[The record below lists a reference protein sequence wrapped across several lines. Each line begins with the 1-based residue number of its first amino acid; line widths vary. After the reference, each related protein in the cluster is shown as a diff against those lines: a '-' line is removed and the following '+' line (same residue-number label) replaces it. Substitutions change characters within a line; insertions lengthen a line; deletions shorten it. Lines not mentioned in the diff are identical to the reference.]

1 MSHVEVKTTTQQQK
15 QHNWCL
21 AIERVHLGES
31 TLFIDERH
39 DVHRLDGDHVQSIL
53 VVGELNVLP
62 VDVLQV
68 VFLLFQ
74 LEDMAH
80 EKLLQVLVGKVDAE
94 LLKAA
99 GFYIE

>member
-1 MSHVEVKTTTQQQK
+1 MF
-15 QHNWCL
+15 
-21 AIERVHLGES
+21 ARVHLGEP
-31 TLFIDERH
+31 TLFVNEGD
-39 DVHRLDGDHVQSIL
+39 DVHGLDGDHVQSVL
-53 VVGELNVLP
+53 VVGELDVLP

-74 LEDMAH
+74 LEDVAH

-99 GFYIE
+99 RHYTEQKRIVT